1 MLLKYLCGTRQH
13 DATFALKVQ
22 EKRRAELHCFIVKY
36 PIAGP
41 ARGHWAGQQPALV
54 ETDIFWKLL
63 KSTSLEYF
71 AQKLPSWLR
80 RLKVPERS
88 WEHSNQSDQAQVQ
101 DRHWTG
107 VCLIAYLGKVYFT
120 INTMLSGIWCSTQ
133 ATPCFSFILS
143 TKATYCCLASSLDTP
158 FLLFHASHLAQPL
171 KGYRFWISQKWKNK
185 NT

>member
-41 ARGHWAGQQPALV
+41 AQGHWAGQQPALV

-71 AQKLPSWLR
+71 AQKLPS
-80 RLKVPERS
+80 
-88 WEHSNQSDQAQVQ
+88 
-101 DRHWTG
+101 
-107 VCLIAYLGKVYFT
+107 
-120 INTMLSGIWCSTQ
+120 
-133 ATPCFSFILS
+133 
-143 TKATYCCLASSLDTP
+143 
-158 FLLFHASHLAQPL
+158 
-171 KGYRFWISQKWKNK
+171 
-185 NT
+185 

>member
-54 ETDIFWKLL
+54 EADIFWKLL

-71 AQKLPSWLR
+71 AQKVPSWLR
-80 RLKVPERS
+80 SLKVPERS
-88 WEHSNQSDQAQVQ
+88 WEHLNQSDQAQVQ

-120 INTMLSGIWCSTQ
+120 INTMWYLVFNSSHSMLLLHLVHEGHVLLLGLLTGH
-133 ATPCFSFILS
+133 ALLVVPCL
-143 TKATYCCLASSLDTP
+143 P
-158 FLLFHASHLAQPL
+158 FGTAPERL
-171 KGYRFWISQKWKNK
+171 
-185 NT
+185 

>member
-120 INTMLSGIWCSTQ
+120 INTTWYLVFNSSHSMLLLHLVHEGHVLLLGLLTGH
-133 ATPCFSFILS
+133 ALLVVPCL
-143 TKATYCCLASSLDTP
+143 P
-158 FLLFHASHLAQPL
+158 FGTAPERL
-171 KGYRFWISQKWKNK
+171 
-185 NT
+185 